1 MKLPFARA
9 SYPVLFGAAAL
20 SVALMPADAMAVNG
34 KKSYAANCLACH
46 QAQGQGIPGAFPPL
60 RDNPHVQ
67 DNKLHIAKTVLS
79 GMSGELE
86 VKGKT
91 YNAMMP
97 AQPHL
102 TDVEIAAIATYI
114 LQNFDNGGGQVT
126 PEEVAEVREE
136 VNK

>member
-1 MKLPFARA
+1 MKLGFARTA
-9 SYPVLFGAAAL
+9 YPVILSASVVLAAL
-20 SVALMPADAMAVNG
+20 ISQDAHAVNG
-34 KKSYAANCLACH
+34 KKSYAANCQACH
-46 QAQGQGIPGAFPPL
+46 QAEGQGIPGAFPPL
-60 RDNPHVQ
+60 NDNPHIQQ
-67 DNKLHIAKTVLS
+67 DKLHIARTVLK

-91 YNAMMP
+91 YNAAMP

-102 TDVEIAAIATYI
+102 TDVEIAQIATYI
-114 LQNFDNGGGQVT
+114 LQQFDNGGGTVT

>member
-1 MKLPFARA
+1 MKFLFARA
-9 SYPVLFGAAAL
+9 CYPVLFGAAAL
-20 SVALMPADAMAVNG
+20 SVALVSTDALAVNG

-46 QAQGQGIPGAFPPL
+46 QAEGQGIPGAFPPL
-60 RDNPHVQ
+60 RDNPHIQ
-67 DNKLHIAKTVLS
+67 ENKMHIARTVLN

-102 TDVEIAAIATYI
+102 TDVEIAQIATYI
-114 LQNFDNGGGQVT
+114 LQQFENGGGEVT
-126 PEEVAEVREE
+126 PEEVAAVREE